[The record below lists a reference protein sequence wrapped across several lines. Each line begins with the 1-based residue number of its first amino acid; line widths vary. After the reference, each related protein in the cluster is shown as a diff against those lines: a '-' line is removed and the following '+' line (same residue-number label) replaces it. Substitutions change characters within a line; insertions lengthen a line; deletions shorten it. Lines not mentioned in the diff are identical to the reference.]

1 MQDVIV
7 ECCANSISSALT
19 GIRAGANRVEL
30 CKNLE
35 NGGET
40 PNRANIL
47 KLRQLTDKKI
57 HILILPKANN
67 FSYSKEEA
75 NQILS
80 DIFFCKKNK
89 IDGVVIGALNTD
101 KSVNVKQM
109 LKFIDAARPMSV
121 TFHRAFDTLKKIE
134 DNLKNII
141 NCKCDYLLTSGQK
154 ENVDLG
160 LKNISKILGQ
170 VNDQIK
176 IIAGGGVNIKNVEN
190 LYKLGVREFH
200 LSGTDK
206 KKAKPLET
214 NYKLIKDVVDK
225 LKQIKK

>member
-67 FSYSKEEA
+67 FTYSKEEA

-160 LKNISKILGQ
+160 LKNISQILGQ
-170 VNDQIK
+170 VDDQIK

-214 NYKLIKDVVDK
+214 NYKLIKEVVDK